1 MANNYGA
8 KMSLILRKARNG
20 KHCHICGHKIAK
32 DEYGGEVGIVLT
44 IYLCSSCAYINKD
57 KIHALPLSLELTR
70 KALAS
75 PLIMLDN
82 KQGGLT

>member
-1 MANNYGA
+1 MFTLEI
-8 KMSLILRKARNG
+8 KMSLILRKNHNG
-20 KHCHICGHKIAK
+20 SVCHICGHKIGK
-32 DEYGGEVGIVLT
+32 GEYGGEVGIVLT

-75 PLIMLDN
+75 PLMLDN
-82 KQGGLT
+82 KQGG